1 MSTTTTPN
9 TDTEKA
15 APTLTEVSAALTLI
29 QTYFSAV
36 NPQGRP
42 QPWGRKMW
50 DAVMDDDLRL
60 AVFVAMAD
68 ERDTNRIALADRMR
82 LDKENEA
89 TIQLLTNTLR
99 ESREGGSGA
108 AVATLK
114 TANWRE
120 RQMVV
125 MLDNVRTWRTVLIS
139 PFPTPS
145 EVMLRG

>member
-9 TDTEKA
+9 ADATA
-15 APTLTEVSAALTLI
+15 GPTLKDASAALEVI
-29 QTYFSAV
+29 QAYFTAV

-60 AVFVAMAD
+60 AMFVAMAD

-114 TANWRE
+114 TANWKE

-125 MLDNVRTWRTVLIS
+125 LLDNVRTWRTVLIS